1 MTHRGLPRSGEGAP
15 RAFGRFAVLAT
26 LGVFLLH
33 PLTRAAAQNPPPSAA
48 PPGATSPSPGP
59 SGPSGPA
66 ASLAQPPAGRSPAP
80 GSSPGL
86 SPAPGSSPG
95 LSPAPGSS
103 PGLSPAP
110 GSSPG
115 LSPAPSES
123 PAGPAPTPLPTP
135 TQPPIIADPPN
146 ANVVLGGTQTLRLS
160 HVLGVASVSVADPN
174 VAAAS
179 VDQDTRTLLLA
190 GKGLGSTVVTVED
203 ERGLTRDIPVRVAY
217 AAGSIA
223 PQTTI
228 RITGDPA
235 TQYFIKE
242 LAAQAALKAASARP
256 GATIV
261 VAPDDV
267 PVENT
272 LPQDNITTAAVPV
285 AIQGSQYIDV
295 SGTTLV
301 RVENFAQPKIHPGS
315 LLVSDFPETLKE
327 NGILFTANLTAQTAE
342 RFLYYHYNPPGQPDR
357 RVVLK
362 AQNTSSQPA
371 LVQFISGMAGPGAYE
386 MEVGHLSTQRFL
398 VRLTQNEGSVVQIPG
413 NATVTLVD
421 QPLPARMV
429 VSNLLQL
436 REIAG
441 GPLHLTLVAQDANDP
456 IDGAVPDTQLLVGD
470 KPHARGIYPIPEFY
484 FDYSYDTQAPAL
496 EIPIGQIPLPNL
508 VEGQTLAGDY
518 GVLQSITIRI
528 VNNDRRNARQI
539 ALYANPRGGRATGT
553 FIIDRVLVQA
563 HHMQPYGHY
572 KLRQYTIPPG
582 SYVRTEVVT
591 MPEGGSSYPLRL
603 VVAPDD
609 GSPPPGAPDSVVY

>member
-1 MTHRGLPRSGEGAP
+1 MTYRGLPRSGEGAL
-15 RAFGRFAVLAT
+15 RAFGRFAVLGA
-26 LGVFLLH
+26 LGVLLLH
-33 PLTRAAAQNPPPSAA
+33 PFARAAAQNATPPAGAASPSAA
-48 PPGATSPSPGP
+48 SPSAASPSPAP
-59 SGPSGPA
+59 PAPPAPA
-66 ASLAQPPAGRSPAP
+66 ASPAP
-80 GSSPGL
+80 GQTPAGQPSASASPGPGL
-86 SPAPGSSPG
+86 SPLPGESPG
-95 LSPAPGSS
+95 QSPAPGAF
-103 PGLSPAP
+103 PE
-110 GSSPG
+110 
-115 LSPAPSES
+115 SPAPSPS
-123 PAGPAPTPLPTP
+123 PTP
-135 TQPPIIADPPN
+135 TQPPIVVDPAS
-146 ANVVLGGTQTLRLS
+146 ANVVLGGTQSLRLAQ
-160 HVLGVASVSVADPN
+160 VLGVVSVSITDPTI
-174 VAAAS
+174 VAAS

-190 GKGLGSTVVTVED
+190 GKALGSTVVTVED
-203 ERGLTRDIPVRVAY
+203 ERGLTRDVPVRVAY
-217 AAGSIA
+217 AAGTIA
-223 PQTTI
+223 PQASI

-242 LAAQAALKAASARP
+242 LAAQAAYKAATGRP

-261 VAPDDV
+261 AQPDDV
-267 PVENT
+267 PVQNT
-272 LPQDNITTAAVPV
+272 LPLDDVTTVAVPV
-285 AIQGSQYIDV
+285 AVQGSQYINV
-295 SGTTLV
+295 AGTTQV
-301 RVENFAQPKIHPGS
+301 RIENFAQPKIRPGS

-327 NGILFTANLTAQTAE
+327 NGVLFTADLTAQTAE

-357 RVVLK
+357 RIVLK
-362 AQNTSSQPA
+362 AQNTSGQPA
-371 LVQFISGMAGPGAYE
+371 LVQFISGMAGPGPYE

-421 QPLPARMV
+421 QGLPARMV

-436 REIAG
+436 REITG
-441 GPLHLTLVAQDANDP
+441 GPLHLTLAAQDASDP
-456 IDGAVPDTQLLVGD
+456 VDGAAATSQLLIGD

-484 FDYSYDTQAPAL
+484 FDYNYDAQSPGL

-508 VEGQTLAGDY
+508 VEGQTLSGDY

-563 HHMQPYGHY
+563 HQMQPFGHY